1 MVRSLFLIIVLAALF
16 GNCSTDMKTCT
27 QQVDAATLA
36 AVDQT
41 KLALD
46 VIALD
51 AYLAANNITTAIKD
65 GAMRYVI
72 TTAGTGKT
80 PCLESAI
87 TVIYAGRLMA
97 PPGTTFDSSVNP
109 VTFQL
114 SALILGWKLGFLKL
128 SKGGSATLYIPSGY
142 AYGKNSQ
149 TGIPANSNLIFDVQL
164 VDITF

>member
-1 MVRSLFLIIVLAALF
+1 MIRSFFLFMVLVGLFN
-16 GNCSTDMKTCT
+16 NCSTDMKSCT

-36 AVDQT
+36 AVDQA

-46 VIALD
+46 VLAID
-51 AYLAANNITTAIKD
+51 AYLAANSITAIKD

-72 TTAGTGKT
+72 TTASTGKT

-87 TVIYAGRLMA
+87 TVTYSGRLMA
-97 PPGTTFDSSVNP
+97 APGTTFDSSLNP
-109 VTFQL
+109 VSFQL
-114 SALILGWKLGFLKL
+114 NGLILGWKLGFLKL
-128 SKGGSATLYIPSGY
+128 SKGASATLYIPSGY

-164 VDITF
+164 TDITF